1 MSQAREALDNTDQRV
16 DIAVQLLL
24 SNQRLL
30 NHLIKFQK
38 RRNQNG
44 VYPIVLNVKR
54 RCFYGRCA
62 EADPSSRAP
71 AKTFR

>member
-30 NHLIKFQK
+30 NHLEKFQNIEI
-38 RRNQNG
+38 RMGFIQS
-44 VYPIVLNVKR
+44 
-54 RCFYGRCA
+54 F
-62 EADPSSRAP
+62 
-71 AKTFR
+71 